1 MKKIIALLLV
11 LVMALSL
18 IACGETTPAA
28 TEPATTE
35 PAVTEPA
42 ATEPAATEPAATE
55 PAATEPAG
63 ATLSETVNQIM
74 TEAPVEFMGGE
85 IPVDLTDTSE
95 DGQWALFSYTGL
107 TDASKLSEIAVYEP
121 MMMAQAFS
129 LVLVRTAE
137 GQDTKAVAQEI
148 KDNADPRKWV
158 CVGAD
163 EVAVVG
169 HGDIVMLIMVDTG
182 MGLSAQ
188 SYVDAFTKICG
199 TPDFTI

>member
-1 MKKIIALLLV
+1 MLALMMV
-11 LVMALSL
+11 LSMA
-18 IACGETTPAA
+18 ACGKKNAAAEAPAMKVEGNMEQLLNK
-28 TEPATTE
+28 TIE
-35 PAVTEPA
+35 
-42 ATEPAATEPAATE
+42 
-55 PAATEPAG
+55 
-63 ATLSETVNQIM
+63 QR
-74 TEAPVEFMGGE
+74 PVEFMGGV

-95 DGQWALFSYTGL
+95 DGQWALFYYTGL
-107 TDASKLSEIAVYEP
+107 TDASKLSEIAVFEP

-169 HGDIVMLIMVDTG
+169 HGDVVMLIMVDSG

>member
-11 LVMALSL
+11 LVMAMSL
-18 IACGETTPAA
+18 IACGENTPAD
-28 TEPATTE
+28 TK

-42 ATEPAATEPAATE
+42 ATEPAATEPAATEPAVTE

-95 DGQWALFSYTGL
+95 DGQWALFYYTGL
-107 TDASKLSEIAVYEP
+107 TDASKLSEIAVFEP

-169 HGDIVMLIMVDTG
+169 HGDVVMLIMVDSG